1 MQEKD
6 VKTVIKAV
14 SKVFGNVSLV
24 KVENSRAV
32 DINTLK
38 KEFSKYIDS
47 KNIFTYET
55 VKQFFDNIKNNDVY
69 ICLGSF
75 YLAGTILNFIEET
88 NG

>member
-6 VKTVIKAV
+6 IKAVIKDV
-14 SKVFGNVSLV
+14 SKVFDNVSLL

-32 DINTLK
+32 DTNVLK

-47 KNIFTYET
+47 KNIYTYDT
-55 VKQFFDNIKNNDVY
+55 VKQFFKNIKNNDGY

-75 YLAGTILNFIEET
+75 YLAGTILKFIEET
-88 NG
+88 ND